1 MPKFVFVIQLKLG
14 TYLLYYYVKFTK
26 ETIKWNFLL
35 YYTVYT
41 YSFIKP
47 IL

>member
-1 MPKFVFVIQLKLG
+1 MPKFVFVIQFKLS

-35 YYTVYT
+35 YLQYTR
-41 YSFIKP
+41 IR
-47 IL
+47 L